1 MDRWNF
7 LKKSFFFFFFDL
19 SITSVVTR
27 TTCIQRVFV
36 CLNSKFMEKITQY
49 SLIFIIFEIRFEKSF
64 FQDSRKNWKK
74 KLFNLFNLSP
84 PLETISKGEERS
96 WKYSEKQFITR
107 ANFEHGFF
115 ENNSNAS
122 CHGHNRCKIVV
133 AAVRRGHS
141 HVLRVREDPWII
153 RRLSSRLDPGL
164 RDVWQRK
171 LTVTGPRQPCE
182 TLVSRPH
189 RIGMNQRAI
198 LNRIAGSG
206 WRSAYKKKKEE
217 RLLFKKGI
225 ILLYNYN
232 I

>member
-1 MDRWNF
+1 MELSKKKF
-7 LKKSFFFFFFDL
+7 LFFFFFW
-19 SITSVVTR
+19 SVNNVCR
-27 TTCIQRVFV
+27 YQNNVHPTCIRMF
-36 CLNSKFMEKITQY
+36 E
-49 SLIFIIFEIRFEKSF
+49 FEIHGENYPIFVNIYNIWDSFEKSF

>member
-1 MDRWNF
+1 MELSKKKF
-7 LKKSFFFFFFDL
+7 LFFFFFW
-19 SITSVVTR
+19 SVNNVCR
-27 TTCIQRVFV
+27 YQNNVHPQRVFV

-49 SLIFIIFEIRFEKSF
+49 SLIFIIFEIRLKNPSFKIREKIEKKNFLIFLTLLLSKQ
-64 FQDSRKNWKK
+64 FQK
-74 KLFNLFNLSP
+74 
-84 PLETISKGEERS
+84 ERS

-122 CHGHNRCKIVV
+122 CHGQAHNRCKIVV

-217 RLLFKKGI
+217 RLLFKKE
-225 ILLYNYN
+225 
-232 I
+232 